1 MTIASITMLDQ
12 AELLSLALS
21 ASAGDD
27 AGSSI
32 VYLKEAVSRAD
43 ASAHAHYLLGAEY
56 AQIKMYDRAADEME
70 AALALDPAM
79 SIVRLQ
85 LGLLCL
91 TGGNPARAAAV
102 LTGLDDLPAS
112 DALNRFGCGLQHL
125 MRDEFAD
132 AVRCLREGI
141 ALNTSN
147 GPLNGDMQ
155 MLIATVEAL
164 PAAADA
170 AAAPASEEELVQ
182 RDEMARHR
190 MLSAYTGNEAN

>member
-1 MTIASITMLDQ
+1 MLDQ
-12 AELLSLALS
+12 AELLKLALS

-32 VYLKEAVSRAD
+32 VYLKEAVARPD

-91 TGGNPARAAAV
+91 TSGNPVRAAEV
-102 LTGLDDLPAS
+102 LEGLDDLPAS

-125 MRDEFAD
+125 IRDELAD
-132 AVRCLREGI
+132 CVRCLREGI
-141 ALNTSN
+141 ALNVSN
-147 GPLNGDMQ
+147 APLNGDMQ
-155 MLIATVEAL
+155 MLIATLEAL
-164 PAAADA
+164 PVADA
-170 AAAPASEEELVQ
+170 GAAPAAEEEDLVQ
-182 RDEMARHR
+182 QEEAARQR